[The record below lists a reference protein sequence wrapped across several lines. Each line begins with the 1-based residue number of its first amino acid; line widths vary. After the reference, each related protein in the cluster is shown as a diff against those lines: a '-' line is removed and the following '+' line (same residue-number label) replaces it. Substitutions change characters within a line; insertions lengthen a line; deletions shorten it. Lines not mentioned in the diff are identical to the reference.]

1 MLNFTMIQRM
11 AAATLTAVLLFSSIS
26 APAAMAAQAAEVQA
40 GVNMRSAPST
50 AASVIRV
57 LKKGEQLSVIEK
69 VNAYWYKVT
78 DASGKTGYVSASS
91 QYLTLA
97 SSPAPSSPAPTP
109 APAQSTNAVVK
120 STVSFRKAPSTS
132 GALIRY
138 LKTGEQVTIV
148 AKTNSYWYEVA
159 DSKGVR
165 GYVSTNS
172 SYWNVTGSIPGSVSG
187 GGSGSGSGSTG
198 GATTPPPATGS
209 AAVEKVIAAGLKYL
223 GTPYEYGS
231 SRSTTTTFDCSD
243 FVRQAFLDGVGL
255 KLPASSSLQ
264 GQYVKNKGGVKTDW
278 RQLKRGDLVFFMSY
292 KGSKASAY
300 SGVNKSAAA
309 ITHDAIYLGDGKL
322 LHTYSKESGG
332 VTITGMAGTH
342 WEYRFLYGGSAL

>member
-1 MLNFTMIQRM
+1 MNFTLIQRM
-11 AAATLTAVLLFSSIS
+11 ATATLTAALLFSSIS
-26 APAAMAAQAAEVQA
+26 IPAASAAQAAEVKA
-40 GVNMRSAPST
+40 GVNMRSAPSAS
-50 AASVIRV
+50 AAVIRV
-57 LKKGEQLSVIEK
+57 LKAGEQLSVIEK

-78 DASGKTGYVSASS
+78 DATGKTGYVSTSS
-91 QYLTLA
+91 QYLSLEA
-97 SSPAPSSPAPTP
+97 SPAPTSPAQTPSPEP
-109 APAQSTNAVVK
+109 APAQTTNAAVK
-120 STVSFRKAPSTS
+120 SPVSLRKAPSTS
-132 GALIRY
+132 GELIRY
-138 LKTGEQVTIV
+138 LKTGEQVAVV
-148 AKTNSYWYEVA
+148 AKTNSYWYEVT
-159 DSKGVR
+159 DSSGVR

-172 SYWNVTGSIPGSVSG
+172 AYLNVTGSIPGSA
-187 GGSGSGSGSTG
+187 SGSGSTG
-198 GATTPPPATGS
+198 GVATPQPAVTGS

-264 GQYVKNKGGVKTDW
+264 GQYVKNKGGAKTDW

-300 SGVNKSAAA
+300 SGIDKSTAAV
-309 ITHDAIYLGDGKL
+309 THDAIYLGDGKL
-322 LHTYSKESGG
+322 LHTFSKEGGG
-332 VTITGMAGTH
+332 VTITTSMAGTA